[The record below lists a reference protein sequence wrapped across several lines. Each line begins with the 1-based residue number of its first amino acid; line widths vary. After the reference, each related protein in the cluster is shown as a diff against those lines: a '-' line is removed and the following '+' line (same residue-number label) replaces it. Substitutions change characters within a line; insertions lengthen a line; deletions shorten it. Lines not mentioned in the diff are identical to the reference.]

1 MLSQN
6 NSTDNAD
13 AVTAIVINPNT
24 PEVFLNEQ
32 ANNMNGSNMLKLLK
46 QKVGYVFSIFLSII
60 LMSVSLA
67 LLSVQIK
74 SDISPA
80 TILNLTLLSWV
91 DQFAS
96 LPLTGLF

>member
-24 PEVFLNEQ
+24 PEIFLNEQ

-46 QKVGYVFSIFLSII
+46 
-60 LMSVSLA
+60 
-67 LLSVQIK
+67 
-74 SDISPA
+74 
-80 TILNLTLLSWV
+80 N
-91 DQFAS
+91 
-96 LPLTGLF
+96 